1 MLNRLRSFF
10 LRKSVLSA
18 VFLCALYV
26 LGGFFALPA
35 IVKWQVEKQVP
46 EQLGHSISVGDI
58 RFNPLLFRFEV
69 DDLAFSDPDGQPLLG
84 FKHLLVD
91 FELRSLIDRAWTFAE
106 TRLEAPVLHFALDKN
121 GRHNFA
127 PLLERLP
134 ESEPDPED
142 AGLPRFVVQRLAVTD
157 GRFDFSDQLHDEPLV
172 THIEPLS
179 IEIENLSSFPE
190 QAGSYRLSART
201 AVDETVESSGEL
213 ALNPIATKGRL
224 TLSALQL
231 ATLARSVPRLLAM
244 ESPAGKVDL
253 GASFDLA
260 VDASGA
266 LAGVVQDLDFDIAGL
281 SLSAAGA
288 DSPLL
293 ALETLSLKQGR
304 VDLAAREA
312 RLATF
317 RLAKGS
323 VAVAFDEDGKLNWE
337 KLLRASAPAPEK
349 KAAAAVSAEGGGES
363 KGVEAATTLEK
374 AQEEA
379 QQKATTG
386 QGTSSLAAAKT
397 ETVAEPETATAAIPG
412 ETTAA
417 IAKETT
423 AAAAD
428 APEAP
433 APGAWRVVIDS
444 AEISEVEFGY
454 ADPAQALAIDVAALA
469 FSTSPSIE
477 LAVAGTRVELAQPK
491 LALSGTRLK
500 SGANS
505 LALPDGSVAAE
516 KIGMLIADAGFDLT
530 IDKAETSFDGLKAQ
544 SGADGA
550 DLAKLAIAG
559 ERLSLAQSATGLEFT
574 IDKPQTSF
582 DGLKAQSGADGVV
595 LGKLAIVSE
604 KLSLAQSDAAL
615 RVNAAAAQVSMAG
628 LAAHQGAD
636 RIKWQDASLN
646 VRAIAATRAGSSAS
660 PAASGLKL
668 SFDDVALK
676 LKTLGA
682 VAQGASSEVARIAA
696 ASLGAKSLLVAL
708 PGGPLDVT
716 GDGLSVALSEAV
728 FHSPADVTTEMV
740 RFARANIS
748 GGVLRLKDRV
758 LSVDKV
764 VVADGKA
771 QTWLDAEGKFNGLIV
786 TRGAAEAAVEA
797 AAAAEG
803 DATAAE
809 VAWRVAVKSV
819 EVDNYALGFED
830 RSGGPPLA
838 VGLEAIRARIAGFAT
853 GVSTPMQVELK
864 ARVVSGGEIE
874 AKGSVRTDNGSS
886 DLQLKL
892 AAIALA
898 PVQPY
903 LSEFAE
909 LTLASGTLST
919 AGRLRYGDPA
929 ADAKLAYKGSFAVD
943 KLQIDEI
950 EPKRPFVT
958 WQTLAT
964 DDLLL
969 NVEPNRLDI
978 GELRLVA
985 PDGRLIIAEDQ
996 SVNLTDVLKKP
1007 KGGESAA
1014 ASDEA
1019 AGEEG
1024 AAGTAEAVATADGA
1038 TVDDPFPVTIAR
1050 IRISKGALEFA
1061 DLSLRP
1067 QFGTRMHDLKGVITG
1082 LGTDP
1087 ARSAKVQLDANV
1099 DKYGSAKIR
1108 GEISVFRP
1116 EKLTDIEMTFRNLTM
1131 SSLSPY
1137 VVKFAGRR
1145 ITGGQLA
1152 LDLQYKVKDSKLRGE
1167 NKIVL
1172 KQVKLGE
1179 QVDTPGAADLP
1190 LDLAIAILSD
1200 SQGVIDIGLPV
1211 SGDLNDPEFA
1221 YGAVIGKAFGNLIG
1235 GIVTAPFRALGALF
1249 GAGSDAKLDSI
1260 DFEPGRAV
1268 LAPPEREKLAAVARA
1283 MKERTT
1289 LTLVVPPAQSAEVDT
1304 PALKSLAVRTAIV
1317 GRMGL
1322 ELTPGDDPGPVDAAD
1337 PRAQVAIEALFSERY
1352 APEVLALVKQRAV
1365 AAAPAG
1371 KSSAGKSAAGPP
1383 PAFYQTLLE
1392 RMIKEQPVSGEELAQ
1407 LATRRGEAI
1416 VAEVSGADG
1425 VAAKRVQLGKA
1436 RPASAASDKA
1446 VTLQLELE
1454 VAK

>member
-1 MLNRLRSFF
+1 MLNSLRIFF
-10 LRKSVLSA
+10 ARKSVLITG
-18 VFLCALYV
+18 LLLALYV

-35 IVKWQVEKQVP
+35 IVKWQVEKQVSA
-46 EQLGHSISVGDI
+46 QLGHSLSVGDV

-69 DDLAFSDPDGQPLLG
+69 EDLAFSDPDGQPLLG
-84 FKHLLVD
+84 FKYLLVD

-106 TRLEAPVLHFALDKN
+106 VRLEAPVLHFAFDKD

-134 ESEPDPED
+134 ESEPDQDD
-142 AGLPRFVVQRLAVTD
+142 AGLPRLIVERVAVTD

-179 IEIENLSSFPE
+179 IEIDNLSSLPE
-190 QAGSYRLSART
+190 QAASYRLSART
-201 AVDETVESSGEL
+201 AVDEAFESSGEL

-224 TLSALQL
+224 TLSGLQL
-231 ATLARSVPRLLAM
+231 ATLVRSMPRLLAI

-260 VDASGA
+260 VDAGGE

-281 SLSAAGA
+281 SLSAADA
-288 DSPLL
+288 ASPLL
-293 ALETLSLKQGR
+293 ALEMLSLKQGR

-317 RLAKGS
+317 RLAKGR
-323 VAVAFDEDGKLNWE
+323 VAVAFDDDGKLNWQ
-337 KLLRASAPAPEK
+337 KLLRATAQAPAEKTAETAAPAPP
-349 KAAAAVSAEGGGES
+349 AAVE
-363 KGVEAATTLEK
+363 V
-374 AQEEA
+374 
-379 QQKATTG
+379 
-386 QGTSSLAAAKT
+386 
-397 ETVAEPETATAAIPG
+397 EPESEVVADAVVAAV
-412 ETTAA
+412 
-417 IAKETT
+417 
-423 AAAAD
+423 AD
-428 APEAP
+428 APEVPEAP
-433 APGAWRVVIDS
+433 VPGAWRVLIDS
-444 AEISEVEFGY
+444 AELSEIEFGY
-454 ADPAQALAIDVAALA
+454 ADPAQALALDVAALA
-469 FSTSPSIE
+469 FETSPSIE

-505 LALPDGSVAAE
+505 LALDGSVAAE
-516 KIGMLIADAGFDLT
+516 KIAMLIADAAFDL
-530 IDKAETSFDGLKAQ
+530 
-544 SGADGA
+544 
-550 DLAKLAIAG
+550 
-559 ERLSLAQSATGLEFT
+559 T

-582 DGLKAQSGADGVV
+582 DGLKAQSGADGVA
-595 LGKLAIVSE
+595 LGKLAIAGEKLSLAQRNTGLELTIDKPQTSFDGLKAKSGADGVDLGNLAIASE

-615 RVNAAAAQVSMAG
+615 RIDAAAAQVSMAG

-636 RIKWQDASLN
+636 RIKWQDAALN
-646 VRAIAATRAGSSAS
+646 VRAIAATLAGSSAS
-660 PAASGLKL
+660 PAASGLRL
-668 SFDDVALK
+668 SFADVALK
-676 LKTLGA
+676 LKALGA
-682 VAQGASSEVARIAA
+682 VAQGSSSEVARIAA
-696 ASLGAKSLLVAL
+696 ASLGAKSLLIAL
-708 PGGPLDVT
+708 PDGPLDVT
-716 GDGLSVALSEAV
+716 GDGLSVALSDAV
-728 FHSPADVTTEMV
+728 FHSPADPATEMV
-740 RFARANIS
+740 RFARTNIT

-758 LSVDKV
+758 LSVDKLV
-764 VVADGKA
+764 LADGKA

-819 EVDNYALGFED
+819 EVDNFALGFED

-874 AKGSVRTDNGSS
+874 AKGSVRADNGAS

-903 LSEFAE
+903 LSEVAE

-929 ADAKLAYKGSFAVD
+929 AAGKLAYKGSFAVD

-958 WQTLAT
+958 WETLAT

-969 NVEPNRLDI
+969 SVEPNRLDI

-996 SVNLTDVLKKP
+996 SVNLTDVLKKKP
-1007 KGGESAA
+1007 KGDESAA
-1014 ASDEA
+1014 ADEA
-1019 AGEEG
+1019 AGKDDAAG
-1024 AAGTAEAVATADGA
+1024 AATAVATADDSA
-1038 TVDDPFPVTIAR
+1038 PADDPFPVSIAR
-1050 IRISKGALEFA
+1050 MRISKGVLDFA

-1087 ARSAKVQLDANV
+1087 TRSAKVQLDANV

-1116 EKLTDIEMTFRNLTM
+1116 KKLTDIEMTFRNLTM

-1152 LDLQYKVKDSKLRGE
+1152 LDLQYKIKDSKLRGE

-1179 QVDTPGAADLP
+1179 QVDSPGAADLP

-1200 SQGVIDIGLPV
+1200 SKGVIDIGLPV
-1211 SGDLNDPEFA
+1211 SGDLGDPEFS
-1221 YGAVIGKAFGNLIG
+1221 YGAVIGKAFGNLIA
-1235 GIVTAPFRALGALF
+1235 GIITAPFRALGALF

-1260 DFEPGRAV
+1260 DFEPGRAA
-1268 LAPPEREKLAAVARA
+1268 LAPPEREKLAAVAGA
-1283 MKERTT
+1283 MKERKT
-1289 LTLVVPPAQSAEVDT
+1289 LTLVVPPAQAAEVDT

-1317 GRMGL
+1317 ARMGL
-1322 ELTPGDDPGPVDAAD
+1322 ELTPGEDPGPVDAAN
-1337 PRAQVAIEALFSERY
+1337 PRAQVAIEAVFSERY
-1352 APEVLALVKQRAV
+1352 APEVLALVKQRAL
-1365 AAAPAG
+1365 AAAPPG
-1371 KSSAGKSAAGPP
+1371 GKSAAAPP
-1383 PAFYQTLLE
+1383 PAFYQNLVE
-1392 RMIKEQPVSGEELAQ
+1392 RMIKEQPVSDEELAR

-1416 VAEVSGADG
+1416 VAELTGADG
-1425 VAAKRVQLGKA
+1425 VDAKRVQLGKA
-1436 RPASAASDKA
+1436 RPASAATNKA

>member
-1 MLNRLRSFF
+1 MLNRLRTFF

-35 IVKWQVEKQVP
+35 IVKWQLEKQVS

-84 FKHLLVD
+84 FKYLLVD

-106 TRLEAPVLHFALDKN
+106 ARLEAPVLHFALDKE

-134 ESEPDPED
+134 ESEPDQED
-142 AGLPRFVVQRLAVTD
+142 AGLPRFIVQRVAVTD

-179 IEIENLSSFPE
+179 IEIDNLSSLPE
-190 QAGSYRLSART
+190 QAASYRLSART
-201 AVDETVESSGEL
+201 AVDEAFESSGEL

-224 TLSALQL
+224 TLSGLQL
-231 ATLARSVPRLLAM
+231 ATLVRSMPRLLAI

-260 VDASGA
+260 VDAGGE

-281 SLSAAGA
+281 SLSAAEA
-288 DSPLL
+288 ASPLL

-317 RLAKGS
+317 RLAKGR
-323 VAVAFDEDGKLNWE
+323 VAVAFDDEGKLNWE
-337 KLLRASAPAPEK
+337 KLLRATAKSPAEK
-349 KAAAAVSAEGGGES
+349 TAETAETAETAAVE
-363 KGVEAATTLEK
+363 VEPGSEVVAVAVGAAVAGAPK
-374 AQEEA
+374 AP
-379 QQKATTG
+379 
-386 QGTSSLAAAKT
+386 
-397 ETVAEPETATAAIPG
+397 V
-412 ETTAA
+412 
-417 IAKETT
+417 
-423 AAAAD
+423 
-428 APEAP
+428 
-433 APGAWRVVIDS
+433 PGAWRVLIDS
-444 AEISEVEFGY
+444 AELSEIEFGY
-454 ADPAQALAIDVAALA
+454 ADPAQALALDVAALA
-469 FSTSPSIE
+469 FETSPSIE

-505 LALPDGSVAAE
+505 LALDGSVAAE
-516 KIGMLIADAGFDLT
+516 KIAMLIADAAFDL
-530 IDKAETSFDGLKAQ
+530 
-544 SGADGA
+544 
-550 DLAKLAIAG
+550 
-559 ERLSLAQSATGLEFT
+559 T

-582 DGLKAQSGADGVV
+582 GGLQAQSGANSVDLGKLAIASETLALVQSDTGLELTIDKPQTSFAGLKAKSGADGVD
-595 LGKLAIVSE
+595 LGKLAIASE
-604 KLSLAQSDAAL
+604 KVSLAQSDAAL
-615 RVNAAAAQVSMAG
+615 RIDAAAAQVSMAG

-636 RIKWQDASLN
+636 RIKWQDAALD
-646 VRAIAATRAGSSAS
+646 VRAIAATLAGSSAS
-660 PAASGLKL
+660 RAASGLKL
-668 SFDDVALK
+668 SFADVALK
-676 LKTLGA
+676 LKALGA
-682 VAQGASSEVARIAA
+682 VAQGSSSEVARIAA
-696 ASLGAKSLLVAL
+696 ASLGAKSLLIAL
-708 PGGPLDVT
+708 PDGPLDVT

-728 FHSPADVTTEMV
+728 FHSPADPATEML
-740 RFARANIS
+740 RFARTNIS

-758 LSVDKV
+758 LSVDKLV
-764 VVADGKA
+764 LADGKA
-771 QTWLDAEGKFNGLIV
+771 RTWLDAAGKFNGLIV
-786 TRGAAEAAVEA
+786 VRGAAEAAVEA
-797 AAAAEG
+797 AAATEG
-803 DATAAE
+803 DAAAAE
-809 VAWRVAVKSV
+809 IAWRVAVKSV
-819 EVDNYALGFED
+819 EVDNFALGFED

-874 AKGSVRTDNGSS
+874 AKGSVRADNGAS

-903 LSEFAE
+903 LSEVAE

-958 WQTLAT
+958 WETLAT

-996 SVNLTDVLKKP
+996 SVNLTDVLKKKP
-1007 KGGESAA
+1007 KGDESAA
-1014 ASDEA
+1014 AAEP
-1019 AGEEG
+1019 AGGEDAPG
-1024 AAGTAEAVATADGA
+1024 AATAAATADDSA
-1038 TVDDPFPVTIAR
+1038 PADDPFPVSIAR
-1050 IRISKGALEFA
+1050 MRISKGVLDFA

-1087 ARSAKVQLDANV
+1087 TRSAKVQLDANV

-1152 LDLQYKVKDSKLRGE
+1152 LDLQYKIKDSKLRGE

-1179 QVDTPGAADLP
+1179 QVDSPGAADLP

-1200 SQGVIDIGLPV
+1200 SKGVIDIGLPV
-1211 SGDLNDPEFA
+1211 SGDLGDPEFS
-1221 YGAVIGKAFGNLIG
+1221 YGAVIGKAFGNLIA
-1235 GIVTAPFRALGALF
+1235 GIITAPFRALGALF

-1260 DFEPGRAV
+1260 DFEPGRAA
-1268 LAPPEREKLAAVARA
+1268 LAPPEREKLAAVAGA
-1283 MKERTT
+1283 MKERKT

-1317 GRMGL
+1317 ARMGL
-1322 ELTPGDDPGPVDAAD
+1322 ELTPGEDPGPVDAAN
-1337 PRAQVAIEALFSERY
+1337 PRAQVAIEAVFSERY
-1352 APEVLALVKQRAV
+1352 APEVLALVKQRAL
-1365 AAAPAG
+1365 AAAPPG
-1371 KSSAGKSAAGPP
+1371 GKSAAAPP
-1383 PAFYQTLLE
+1383 PAFYQNLVE
-1392 RMIKEQPVSGEELAQ
+1392 RMIKEQPVSDEELAR

-1416 VAEVSGADG
+1416 VAEMTAVDG
-1425 VAAKRVQLGKA
+1425 VDAKRVQLGKA
-1436 RPASAASDKA
+1436 RPASAATNKA

>member
-1 MLNRLRSFF
+1 MLNSLRMFF
-10 LRKSVLSA
+10 SRKLVIITGL
-18 VFLCALYV
+18 LLALYV

-35 IVKWQVEKQVP
+35 IVKWQVEKQVS
-46 EQLGHSISVGDI
+46 EQLGHSLSVGDI

-84 FKHLLVD
+84 FKYLLVD

-106 TRLEAPVLHFALDKN
+106 ARLKAPVLHFAFDKD

-134 ESEPDPED
+134 ESEPDQEED
-142 AGLPRFVVQRLAVTD
+142 PGLPRFIVERVALTD
-157 GRFDFSDQLHDEPLV
+157 GRLDFSDQLLDEPLV
-172 THIEPLS
+172 AHLEPLS
-179 IEIENLSSFPE
+179 IEIDNLSSLPE
-190 QAGSYRLSART
+190 QAASYRLSART
-201 AVDETVESSGEL
+201 AGDEALDSSGEL

-224 TLSALQL
+224 TLSGLQL
-231 ATLARSVPRLLAM
+231 ATLVRSLPRLLAI

-260 VDASGA
+260 VDAGGG
-266 LAGVVQDLDFDIAGL
+266 LTGVVQDLDFDIPGL
-281 SLSAAGA
+281 SLSAADA
-288 DSPLL
+288 ASPLL

-312 RLATF
+312 RLAIF
-317 RLAKGS
+317 RLAKGR
-323 VAVAFDEDGKLNWE
+323 VTVAFDDDGKLNWQ
-337 KLLRASAPAPEK
+337 KLLRATAKAPAEKTAETEETAPPAPPAAVEAEPESEVV
-349 KAAAAVSAEGGGES
+349 AAAV
-363 KGVEAATTLEK
+363 VAA
-374 AQEEA
+374 
-379 QQKATTG
+379 
-386 QGTSSLAAAKT
+386 
-397 ETVAEPETATAAIPG
+397 V
-412 ETTAA
+412 
-417 IAKETT
+417 
-423 AAAAD
+423 AD
-428 APEAP
+428 APDAP
-433 APGAWRVVIDS
+433 KAPVPGAWRVLIDS
-444 AEISEVEFGY
+444 AELSEIEFGY
-454 ADPAQALAIDVAALA
+454 ADSAQALALDVAALA
-469 FSTSPSIE
+469 FETSPSIE

-491 LALSGTRLK
+491 LALSGARLK
-500 SGANS
+500 SGTNS
-505 LALPDGSVAAE
+505 LALEGSVAAE
-516 KIGMLIADAGFDLT
+516 KIAMLIADAAFDLT

-544 SGADGA
+544 SGADGVA
-550 DLAKLAIAG
+550 LGKLAIAG
-559 ERLSLAQSATGLEFT
+559 EKLSLAQRDTGLELT
-574 IDKPQTSF
+574 IDKPQTSL
-582 DGLKAQSGADGVV
+582 DGLKAQSGADGVD
-595 LGKLAIVSE
+595 LGKLAIVGD
-604 KLSLAQSDAAL
+604 KLSLVQSDAAL
-615 RVNAAAAQVSMAG
+615 RIDAAAAQVSMAA

-636 RIKWQDASLN
+636 RIKWQDAVLD
-646 VRAIAATRAGSSAS
+646 VRAIAATLAGSSAS
-660 PAASGLKL
+660 PAAAGLKL
-668 SFDDVALK
+668 SFADVALK
-676 LKTLGA
+676 LKALGA
-682 VAQGASSEVARIAA
+682 VARGSSSEVARIAA
-696 ASLGAKSLLVAL
+696 ASLGAKSLLIAL
-708 PGGPLDVT
+708 PDGPLDIT
-716 GDGLSVALSEAV
+716 GDGLSVALTDAV
-728 FHSPADVTTEMV
+728 FHSPADVATEMV
-740 RFARANIS
+740 RFARTNVS

-758 LSVDKV
+758 LSVDKLV
-764 VVADGKA
+764 LADGKA

-786 TRGAAEAAVEA
+786 MRGAAEAAVEA
-797 AAAAEG
+797 AAATEG
-803 DATAAE
+803 DAAAAE

-819 EVDNYALGFED
+819 EVDNFALGFED
-830 RSGGPPLA
+830 RSGAPPLA

-853 GVSTPMQVELK
+853 GVSTPMQVELAAK
-864 ARVVSGGEIE
+864 VASGGEIE
-874 AKGSVRTDNGSS
+874 AKGSVRTDNGAS

-929 ADAKLAYKGSFAVD
+929 AAGKLAYKGSFAVD

-958 WQTLAT
+958 WETLAT

-969 NVEPNRLDI
+969 SVEPNRLDI

-996 SVNLTDVLKKP
+996 SVNLTDVLKKKP
-1007 KGGESAA
+1007 KGDESAA
-1014 ASDEA
+1014 AADEPAGKDDA
-1019 AGEEG
+1019 AG
-1024 AAGTAEAVATADGA
+1024 AATAAATADDGA
-1038 TVDDPFPVTIAR
+1038 PVDDPFPVSIAR
-1050 IRISKGALEFA
+1050 MRISKGVLDFA

-1087 ARSAKVQLDANV
+1087 TRSAKVQLDANV

-1116 EKLTDIEMTFRNLTM
+1116 AKLTDIEMTFRNLTM

-1152 LDLQYKVKDSKLRGE
+1152 LDLQYKIKDSKLRGE

-1179 QVDTPGAADLP
+1179 QVDSPGAADLP

-1200 SQGVIDIGLPV
+1200 SKGVIDIGLPV
-1211 SGDLNDPEFA
+1211 SGDLGDPEFS
-1221 YGAVIGKAFGNLIG
+1221 YGAVIGKAFGNLIA
-1235 GIVTAPFRALGALF
+1235 GIITAPFRALGALF

-1260 DFEPGRAV
+1260 DFEPGRAA
-1268 LAPPEREKLAAVARA
+1268 LAPPEREKLAAVAGA
-1283 MKERTT
+1283 MKERKT
-1289 LTLVVPPAQSAEVDT
+1289 LTLVVPPAQAAEVDT

-1317 GRMGL
+1317 ARMGL
-1322 ELTPGDDPGPVDAAD
+1322 ELTPGEDPGPVDAAN

-1352 APEVLALVKQRAV
+1352 APEVLALVKQRAL
-1365 AAAPAG
+1365 AAAPPAG
-1371 KSSAGKSAAGPP
+1371 TSAAAPP
-1383 PAFYQTLLE
+1383 PAFYQNLLE
-1392 RMIKEQPVSGEELAQ
+1392 RMIKEQPVSDEELAR

-1416 VAEVSGADG
+1416 VAEMTAADG
-1425 VAAKRVQLGKA
+1425 VDAKRVQLGKA
-1436 RPASAASDKA
+1436 RPASAATNKA

>member
-1 MLNRLRSFF
+1 
-10 LRKSVLSA
+10 
-18 VFLCALYV
+18 
-26 LGGFFALPA
+26 
-35 IVKWQVEKQVP
+35 
-46 EQLGHSISVGDI
+46 
-58 RFNPLLFRFEV
+58 
-69 DDLAFSDPDGQPLLG
+69 
-84 FKHLLVD
+84 
-91 FELRSLIDRAWTFAE
+91 
-106 TRLEAPVLHFALDKN
+106 
-121 GRHNFA
+121 
-127 PLLERLP
+127 
-134 ESEPDPED
+134 
-142 AGLPRFVVQRLAVTD
+142 
-157 GRFDFSDQLHDEPLV
+157 
-172 THIEPLS
+172 
-179 IEIENLSSFPE
+179 
-190 QAGSYRLSART
+190 
-201 AVDETVESSGEL
+201 
-213 ALNPIATKGRL
+213 
-224 TLSALQL
+224 
-231 ATLARSVPRLLAM
+231 
-244 ESPAGKVDL
+244 
-253 GASFDLA
+253 
-260 VDASGA
+260 
-266 LAGVVQDLDFDIAGL
+266 
-281 SLSAAGA
+281 
-288 DSPLL
+288 
-293 ALETLSLKQGR
+293 
-304 VDLAAREA
+304 
-312 RLATF
+312 
-317 RLAKGS
+317 
-323 VAVAFDEDGKLNWE
+323 
-337 KLLRASAPAPEK
+337 
-349 KAAAAVSAEGGGES
+349 
-363 KGVEAATTLEK
+363 
-374 AQEEA
+374 
-379 QQKATTG
+379 
-386 QGTSSLAAAKT
+386 
-397 ETVAEPETATAAIPG
+397 
-412 ETTAA
+412 
-417 IAKETT
+417 
-423 AAAAD
+423 
-428 APEAP
+428 
-433 APGAWRVVIDS
+433 VVIDS

-559 ERLSLAQSATGLEFT
+559 ERLSLAQSATGLEFTIDKPQTSVDELKAQSGADGVVLGKIAIAAEKLSLAQGDAGLELT

-864 ARVVSGGEIE
+864 ARVASGGEIE

-1024 AAGTAEAVATADGA
+1024 AAGAAEAVATADGA

-1407 LATRRGEAI
+1407 LATRRGGAI

>member
-1 MLNRLRSFF
+1 MLHSLRIFF
-10 LRKSVLSA
+10 LRKSVIITGL
-18 VFLCALYV
+18 LLALYV

-35 IVKWQVEKQVP
+35 IVKWQVEKQVSA
-46 EQLGHSISVGDI
+46 QLGHSISVGDV

-69 DDLAFSDPDGQPLLG
+69 DDLALSDPDGQPLLG
-84 FKHLLVD
+84 FKYLLVD

-106 TRLEAPVLHFALDKN
+106 ARLEAPVLYFALDKD

-127 PLLERLP
+127 SLLERLP
-134 ESEPDPED
+134 ESEPDQEAD
-142 AGLPRFVVQRLAVTD
+142 AGLPRFIVQRVALSD
-157 GRFDFSDQLHDEPLV
+157 GRFDFSDQLLEEPLV
-172 THIEPLS
+172 AHLEPLA
-179 IEIENLSSFPE
+179 IEIDNLSSLPE
-190 QAGSYRLSART
+190 LAASYRLSVRT
-201 AVDETVESSGEL
+201 AGDEMLDSSGEL
-213 ALNPIATKGRL
+213 ALDPIATKGRL
-224 TLSALQL
+224 TLSGLQL
-231 ATLARSVPRLLAM
+231 ATVVRSLPRLLSID
-244 ESPAGKVDL
+244 SPTGKVDL

-260 VDASGA
+260 VDAGGT
-266 LAGVVQDLDFDIAGL
+266 LGGIVQDLDFDIAGL
-281 SLSAAGA
+281 SLSAADA
-288 DSPLL
+288 ASPLL

-317 RLAKGS
+317 RLEKGR
-323 VAVAFDEDGKLNWE
+323 VAVAFDDDGKVNWQ
-337 KLLRASAPAPEK
+337 KLLRATAQAPEEK
-349 KAAAAVSAEGGGES
+349 TAATAAVEVEPGSEVAAAAV
-363 KGVEAATTLEK
+363 VAA
-374 AQEEA
+374 
-379 QQKATTG
+379 
-386 QGTSSLAAAKT
+386 
-397 ETVAEPETATAAIPG
+397 VA
-412 ETTAA
+412 
-417 IAKETT
+417 
-423 AAAAD
+423 D
-428 APEAP
+428 AP
-433 APGAWRVVIDS
+433 APGAWRVIIES
-444 AEISEVEFGY
+444 AEISAVEFAY
-454 ADPAQALAIDVAALA
+454 ADAAQALAVDVAALA
-469 FSTSPSIE
+469 FATSPSIE

-505 LALPDGSVAAE
+505 LAFPDGSVAAG
-516 KIGMLIADAGFDLT
+516 KIAMLIADARFDL
-530 IDKAETSFDGLKAQ
+530 
-544 SGADGA
+544 
-550 DLAKLAIAG
+550 
-559 ERLSLAQSATGLEFT
+559 T

-582 DGLKAQSGADGVV
+582 DGLKAQSGADSVD
-595 LGKLAIVSE
+595 LGKLAIASETLALAQSDTGLELTIDKAETSFDGLKAKSGADGVALGKLAIASE

-615 RVNAAAAQVSMAG
+615 RIDAAAAQVSMAG

-636 RIKWQDASLN
+636 RIKWQDAALD
-646 VRAIAATRAGSSAS
+646 VRAIAATLAGSSAS
-660 PAASGLKL
+660 PAAAGLKL
-668 SFDDVALK
+668 SFADVALK
-676 LKTLGA
+676 LKALAA
-682 VAQGASSEVARIAA
+682 VAQGSSSEVARIAA

-708 PGGPLDVT
+708 PDGPLDVS
-716 GDGLSVALSEAV
+716 GDGLSVALSDAV
-728 FHSPADVTTEMV
+728 FHSPADPATEMV
-740 RFARANIS
+740 RFARTNLT

-758 LSVDKV
+758 LSVDQV

-797 AAAAEG
+797 AAATEG
-803 DATAAE
+803 DAAAAE

-819 EVDNYALGFED
+819 EVDNFALGFED

-838 VGLEAIRARIAGFAT
+838 VGLQAIRARIAGFAT
-853 GVSTPMQVELK
+853 AVSTPMQVELK
-864 ARVVSGGEIE
+864 ARVASGGEIE
-874 AKGSVRTDNGSS
+874 AKGSVRTDNGAT

-903 LSEFAE
+903 LSEVAE

-943 KLQIDEI
+943 KVQIDEI
-950 EPKRPFVT
+950 EPKRPFVI
-958 WQTLAT
+958 WETLAT

-969 NVEPNRLDI
+969 SVEPNRLDI

-996 SVNLTDVLKKP
+996 SVNLTDVLKKKP
-1007 KGGESAA
+1007 KGDESAA
-1014 ASDEA
+1014 AADKPAGGEDA
-1019 AGEEG
+1019 AR
-1024 AAGTAEAVATADGA
+1024 AATAAATADDGA
-1038 TVDDPFPVTIAR
+1038 PVNDPFPVSIAR
-1050 IRISKGALEFA
+1050 MRISKGVLEFA

-1087 ARSAKVQLDANV
+1087 TRSAKVQLDANV

-1152 LDLQYKVKDSKLRGE
+1152 LDLQYKIKDSKLRGE

-1179 QVDTPGAADLP
+1179 QVDSPGAADLP

-1200 SQGVIDIGLPV
+1200 SKGVIDIGLPV
-1211 SGDLNDPEFA
+1211 SGDLGDPEFS
-1221 YGAVIGKAFGNLIG
+1221 YGAVIGKAFGNLIA
-1235 GIVTAPFRALGALF
+1235 GIITAPFRALGALF

-1260 DFEPGRAV
+1260 DFEPGRAA
-1268 LAPPEREKLAAVARA
+1268 LAPPEREKLAAVAGA
-1283 MKERTT
+1283 MKERKT

-1304 PALKSLAVRTAIV
+1304 PALKSLAVRTDIV

-1322 ELTPGDDPGPVDAAD
+1322 ELTPGDDPGPVDAAN
-1337 PRAQVAIEALFSERY
+1337 PRAQVAIEAVFSERY

-1371 KSSAGKSAAGPP
+1371 KSPAGAP
-1383 PAFYQTLLE
+1383 PAFYQSLLE
-1392 RMIKEQPVSGEELAQ
+1392 RMIKEQPVSDKELAQ
-1407 LATRRGEAI
+1407 LATRRAEAI

-1436 RPASAASDKA
+1436 RPASAANNKV

>member
-1 MLNRLRSFF
+1 M
-10 LRKSVLSA
+10 LSA

-35 IVKWQVEKQVP
+35 IVKWQVEKQVRA
-46 EQLGHSISVGDI
+46 QLGHSISIGDI

-69 DDLAFSDPDGQPLLG
+69 DELTFSDPDGQSLLG

-106 TRLEAPVLHFALDKN
+106 ARLEAPLLHFALDKN

-134 ESEPDPED
+134 ESEPDQED
-142 AGLPRFVVQRLAVTD
+142 AGLPRFIVQRLAVTD

-172 THIEPLS
+172 ARLEPLS
-179 IEIENLSSFPE
+179 IEIDNLSSLPE

-201 AVDETVESSGEL
+201 AVDETLESSGEL

-224 TLSALQL
+224 TLSGLQL
-231 ATLARSVPRLLAM
+231 ATLARSVPRLLAI
-244 ESPAGKVDL
+244 EPPAGKIDL

-260 VDASGA
+260 VDAGGV
-266 LAGVVQDLDFDIAGL
+266 LAGVVQELDFDIAGL

-323 VAVAFDEDGKLNWE
+323 VAVTFDEDGKLNWQ
-337 KLLRASAPAPEK
+337 KLLRAAVTEPEEKAARAASEASTEVDGESEVATANGPEKAPEK
-349 KAAAAVSAEGGGES
+349 
-363 KGVEAATTLEK
+363 TTTE
-374 AQEEA
+374 QE
-379 QQKATTG
+379 
-386 QGTSSLAAAKT
+386 TSSLAAAKM
-397 ETVAEPETATAAIPG
+397 VAAPETASAAIPG

-417 IAKETT
+417 TAEETT
-423 AAAAD
+423 AVAAD
-428 APEAP
+428 AAEAVT
-433 APGAWRVVIDS
+433 PGAWRVLIDS
-444 AEISEVEFGY
+444 AEISELAFGY
-454 ADPAQALAIDVAALA
+454 AEPAQALAIDVAALA
-469 FSTSPSIE
+469 FATSPSID
-477 LAVAGTRVELAQPK
+477 LTVAGTRIELAQPK

-505 LALPDGSVAAE
+505 LELPEGSVAAE

-530 IDKAETSFDGLKAQ
+530 IDKAETSLDGLKAQ

-550 DLAKLAIAG
+550 DLGKLAMVS
-559 ERLSLAQSATGLEFT
+559 EKLSLAQSATGLELT
-574 IDKPQTSF
+574 IDRPQTSL
-582 DGLKAQSGADGVV
+582 DGLKARSAADGVD
-595 LGKLAIVSE
+595 LGKLAIASE
-604 KLSLAQSDAAL
+604 TLSLAQSAGAL
-615 RVNAAAAQVSMAG
+615 HIDVAAAQVSMAG

-636 RIKWQDASLN
+636 RIKWQDASLD
-646 VRAIAATRAGSSAS
+646 VRAIGATLAGSSAS
-660 PAASGLKL
+660 PAATGLKL
-668 SFDDVALK
+668 SFADVALK
-676 LKTLGA
+676 LKALGA
-682 VAQGASSEVARIAA
+682 VAQGAKSEVARIAA
-696 ASLGAKSLLVAL
+696 ASLGAKSLVLAL

-748 GGVLRLKDRV
+748 GGVLRLKDRM
-758 LSVDKV
+758 LSVDKL

-786 TRGAAEAAVEA
+786 TRGAAEAAVDA

-838 VGLEAIRARIAGFAT
+838 LGLEAIRARVAGFAT

-864 ARVVSGGEIE
+864 ASVASGGEIE
-874 AKGSVRTDNGSS
+874 AKGSVRADNGSS

-892 AAIALA
+892 AGIALA

-919 AGRLRYGDPA
+919 GGRLRYGDPA
-929 ADAKLAYKGSFAVD
+929 ADAKLVYKGSFAVD

-996 SVNLTDVLKKP
+996 SMNLTDVLKKP

-1014 ASDEA
+1014 AADETVGEKVAAGAAEA
-1019 AGEEG
+1019 A
-1024 AAGTAEAVATADGA
+1024 ATADDGA
-1038 TVDDPFPVTIAR
+1038 MVDDPFPVSIAR

-1108 GEISVFRP
+1108 GQISVFRP
-1116 EKLTDIEMTFRNLTM
+1116 AKLTDIEMTFRNLTM

-1200 SQGVIDIGLPV
+1200 SKGVIDIGLPV
-1211 SGDLNDPEFA
+1211 SGDLNDPEFSYA
-1221 YGAVIGKAFGNLIG
+1221 AVVGKAFGNLIG
-1235 GIVTAPFRALGALF
+1235 GIITAPFRALGALF

-1268 LAPPEREKLAAVARA
+1268 LAPPEREKLAAVAGA
-1283 MKERTT
+1283 MKERKT
-1289 LTLVVPPAQSAEVDT
+1289 LTLVVAPAQSAEVDT

-1317 GRMGL
+1317 ARMGL

-1352 APEVLALVKQRAV
+1352 APEVLALVKQRAG

-1392 RMIKEQPVSGEELAQ
+1392 RMIKEQPVSDEVLAQ
-1407 LATRRGEAI
+1407 LATRRAEAI

>member
-1 MLNRLRSFF
+1 M
-10 LRKSVLSA
+10 LSA
-18 VFLCALYV
+18 VFLLALYL

-35 IVKWQVEKQVP
+35 IVKWQVEKQVHA
-46 EQLGHSISVGDI
+46 QLGHSISVGDM
-58 RFNPLLFRFEV
+58 RFNPLLLRFEV
-69 DDLAFSDPDGQPLLG
+69 DDLAFADPDGQPLLG
-84 FKHLLVD
+84 FKRLLVD
-91 FELRSLIDRAWTFAE
+91 FELRSLIDRAWTFSEA
-106 TRLEAPVLHFALDKN
+106 RLEAPVLHFALDKD

-134 ESEPDPED
+134 ESEPDQED
-142 AGLPRFVVQRLAVTD
+142 AGLPRFIVQRLAVTD
-157 GRFDFSDQLHDEPLV
+157 GRLDFSDQLLEEPLV

-179 IEIENLSSFPE
+179 LEIDNLSSLPE
-190 QAGSYRLSART
+190 QAASYRLSART
-201 AVDETVESSGEL
+201 AVDEAFESSGEL
-213 ALNPIATKGRL
+213 ALNPIAAKGRL

-231 ATLARSVPRLLAM
+231 ATVARSAPRLLAID
-244 ESPAGKVDL
+244 SPAGKVDF
-253 GASFDLA
+253 GARFDLA
-260 VDASGA
+260 VDAGGV
-266 LAGVVQDLDFDIAGL
+266 LAGVVEDLDFDIAGL
-281 SLSAAGA
+281 SLGATGA

-317 RLAKGS
+317 RLAKGR
-323 VAVAFDEDGKLNWE
+323 VAVAFDDDGKLNWQ
-337 KLLRASAPAPEK
+337 KLLRAAAPEPEE
-349 KAAAAVSAEGGGES
+349 KAAAAASVEVGGES
-363 KGVEAATTLEK
+363 ELAAADAPEK
-374 AQEEA
+374 AQE
-379 QQKATTG
+379 KAPEKAPTEQETT
-386 QGTSSLAAAKT
+386 SLAAAKT
-397 ETVAEPETATAAIPG
+397 ETVAAPETASAAIPG

-417 IAKETT
+417 IATETS

-428 APEAP
+428 APEAA
-433 APGAWRVVIDS
+433 APGAWRVLIDN

-469 FSTSPSIE
+469 FATSPSIE
-477 LAVAGTRVELAQPK
+477 LAMAGTRVELAQPK

-505 LALPDGSVAAE
+505 LAFPDGAVAAG
-516 KIGMLIADAGFDLT
+516 KIAMRIADARFDL
-530 IDKAETSFDGLKAQ
+530 
-544 SGADGA
+544 
-550 DLAKLAIAG
+550 
-559 ERLSLAQSATGLEFT
+559 T

-582 DGLKAQSGADGVV
+582 DGLKAQSGADGVD
-595 LGKLAIVSE
+595 LGKLAIGSE
-604 KLSLAQSDAAL
+604 TLSLAQGDGTL
-615 RVNAAAAQVSMAG
+615 RIDAAAAQVSMAG
-628 LAAHQGAD
+628 LAARQGAD
-636 RIKWQDASLN
+636 RLKWQDASLD
-646 VRAIAATRAGSSAS
+646 VRAIAATLAGSSAS
-660 PAASGLKL
+660 SAASGLKL

-676 LKTLGA
+676 LKALGA
-682 VAQGASSEVARIAA
+682 VAQGASSEVAQIAA
-696 ASLGAKSLLVAL
+696 ASLGAKSLVVAL
-708 PGGPLDVT
+708 PDGPLDVT
-716 GDGLSVALSEAV
+716 GDGLSLALSEAV
-728 FHSPADVTTEMV
+728 FRSPADPATEMV
-740 RFARANIS
+740 RFARTNVT
-748 GGVLRLKDRV
+748 GGALRLKERV
-758 LSVDKV
+758 FSVDKL

-771 QTWLDAEGKFNGLIV
+771 QTWLDAEGRFNGLVV
-786 TRGAAEAAVEA
+786 TRGAADVAVEA

-803 DATAAE
+803 DASAAE

-838 VGLEAIRARIAGFAT
+838 VGLEAIRARVAGFAT

-874 AKGSVRTDNGSS
+874 AKGSVRVDNGSS
-886 DLQLKL
+886 DLQVKL
-892 AAIALA
+892 AAIALS

-903 LSEFAE
+903 LSEVAE

-958 WQTLAT
+958 WEALAT

-969 NVEPNRLDI
+969 SVEPNRLDI

-996 SVNLTDVLKKP
+996 SMNLTDVLKKP
-1007 KGGESAA
+1007 KGDEPAA
-1014 ASDEA
+1014 AADEA
-1019 AGEEG
+1019 AGEKVAAG
-1024 AAGTAEAVATADGA
+1024 AAEAAAADGDA
-1038 TVDDPFPVTIAR
+1038 PVDDPFPVSIAR
-1050 IRISKGALEFA
+1050 IRISKGVLEFA

-1067 QFGTRMHDLKGVITG
+1067 QFGTRMHELKGVITG

-1108 GEISVFRP
+1108 GQISVFRP
-1116 EKLTDIEMTFRNLTM
+1116 AKLTDIEMTFRNLTM

-1200 SQGVIDIGLPV
+1200 SKGVIDIGLPV
-1211 SGDLNDPEFA
+1211 SGDLNDPEFS
-1221 YGAVIGKAFGNLIG
+1221 YGAVIGNAFGNLIA

-1260 DFEPGRAV
+1260 DFEPGRAA
-1268 LAPPEREKLAAVARA
+1268 LAPPEREKLAAVANA
-1283 MKERTT
+1283 MKERPT

-1317 GRMGL
+1317 ARMGL
-1322 ELTPGDDPGPVDAAD
+1322 ELTPGDDPGPVDAAN
-1337 PRAQVAIEALFSERY
+1337 PRAQAAIEAVFSERY

-1365 AAAPAG
+1365 AAVPAG
-1371 KSSAGKSAAGPP
+1371 KSPAGKSAAGSP
-1383 PAFYQTLLE
+1383 PAFYQSLLD
-1392 RMIKEQPVSGEELAQ
+1392 RMIKEQPVSDEALAE